1 MGVFLSLEVSE
12 GYSGLKVSNLRK
24 SYNSRMVLRDI
35 SLTLHQREI
44 VALLGANGTGKTTC
58 FYSIAGLTSIDS
70 GTITLN
76 GKNIAGMPIYKRAN
90 LGLSYLPQEP
100 SIFKGMT
107 VEDNVASVLEISTRD
122 RFVRRIKLES
132 LLTSF
137 SLTNIRKAKAITL
150 SGGERRRVEIARNLA
165 TYPKYL
171 LLDEPFAGVD
181 PIAVEDIRSLI
192 KGLKNRG
199 IGILITDHNVRETLK
214 LVDRVY
220 IINDGSIIKSG
231 SPAEIISDD
240 TVKSV
245 YLGASFNL

>member
-24 SYNSRMVLRDI
+24 SYNSRLVLRDI

-76 GKNIAGMPIYKRAN
+76 GKNISGMPIYKRAN

-132 LLTSF
+132 LF
-137 SLTNIRKAKAITL
+137 
-150 SGGERRRVEIARNLA
+150 G
-165 TYPKYL
+165 
-171 LLDEPFAGVD
+171 
-181 PIAVEDIRSLI
+181 
-192 KGLKNRG
+192 
-199 IGILITDHNVRETLK
+199 
-214 LVDRVY
+214 
-220 IINDGSIIKSG
+220 
-231 SPAEIISDD
+231 
-240 TVKSV
+240 
-245 YLGASFNL
+245 

>member
-24 SYNSRMVLRDI
+24 SYNSRLVLRDI
-35 SLTLHQREI
+35 LSYPSSKRDCCLTWSEWNRKNHM
-44 VALLGANGTGKTTC
+44 LL
-58 FYSIAGLTSIDS
+58 FYRRVNFNRLRNNYI
-70 GTITLN
+70 
-76 GKNIAGMPIYKRAN
+76 KRQNISGMPIYKRAN

-150 SGGERRRVEIARNLA
+150 SGGERRKSRNRKKFGNLS
-165 TYPKYL
+165 KI
-171 LLDEPFAGVD
+171 FA
-181 PIAVEDIRSLI
+181 S
-192 KGLKNRG
+192 
-199 IGILITDHNVRETLK
+199 
-214 LVDRVY
+214 
-220 IINDGSIIKSG
+220 
-231 SPAEIISDD
+231 
-240 TVKSV
+240 
-245 YLGASFNL
+245 